1 MKKLAVLFGIIL
13 MQLSSQ
19 AQDPTPYVGSWA
31 GVLSVGVELRIV
43 FHFESPDGKTLKGK
57 GDSPDQGAFGFPLDT
72 VFIENGKLNLQ
83 LQGVNASFAGTLVND
98 TTLEGTFTQGA
109 EIPLTLKKTS
119 LPVKKT
125 ERPQTPKPPFP
136 YQSYDVQYQNK
147 NNSVSY
153 GATITI
159 PDGQGP
165 FPAVVMITGSGIQ
178 NRDEEILRHKPFAV
192 IADYLTRRGII
203 VLRVDD
209 RGIGK
214 TTGGDTTVTSADF
227 ANDVSV
233 GVDYLLSRAEVNKK
247 RIGLV
252 GHSEGGMIA
261 PMVATARKD
270 ISFIVLLAGPGVKI
284 TELMKEQSKAVI
296 RGTGISDKAVTA
308 FGNYYEALMELV
320 IRGERDLHG
329 ACKNVIQQ
337 WVATTDPE
345 IVKEIGLT
353 DKIDQDKTANLIA
366 DEFGKP
372 WFRYFLNFDPT
383 PYLQKLKCKVLALNG
398 DKDIQ
403 VIASQN
409 IPGIEAALKKSKSP
423 AYETHILPGLNHLFQ
438 HCKDCSVTEYGKL
451 EETFSEEVLEKIAKW
466 ILDNG

>member
-1 MKKLAVLFGIIL
+1 MKKLAVLFALIL
-13 MQLSSQ
+13 MHFSGH
-19 AQDPTPYVGSWA
+19 AQNPAPYVGTWA
-31 GVLSVGVELRIV
+31 GVLNVGVELRIV
-43 FHFESPDGKTLKGK
+43 FHFESPDGKTLKGR

-72 VFIENGKLNLQ
+72 VFIENEKLNLQ
-83 LQGVNASFAGTLVND
+83 LKGVNASFAGTLVND
-98 TTLEGTFTQGA
+98 TTMEGIFTQGA
-109 EIPLTLKKTS
+109 DIPLTLKKTS
-119 LPVKKT
+119 QPVKKM
-125 ERPQTPKPPFP
+125 ERPQTPKAPFP
-136 YQSYDVQYQNK
+136 YKAVDVRYQNADK
-147 NNSVSY
+147 SISF

-165 FPAVVMITGSGIQ
+165 FPAVVMITGSGVQ
-178 NRDEEILRHKPFAV
+178 NRDEEILGHKPFAV

-209 RGIGK
+209 RGIG
-214 TTGGDTTVTSADF
+214 TTTRGDSTVTSADF
-227 ANDVSV
+227 AKDVSA
-233 GVDYLLSRAEVNKK
+233 GVDYLLTRTEVNKK

-261 PMVATARKD
+261 PMVATSRKD

-284 TELMKEQSKAVI
+284 AELMKAQSKAVVQT
-296 RGTGISDKAVTA
+296 TGISEKAVTA
-308 FGNYYEALMELV
+308 FGNYYEAIIGLV
-320 IRGERDLHG
+320 ISGEKDLHG
-329 ACKNVIQQ
+329 ACQKVIQH

-366 DEFGKP
+366 DEFNKP
-372 WFRYFLNFDPT
+372 WFRYFLQFDPQ

-438 HCKDCSVTEYGKL
+438 HCKACDVKEYGSL
-451 EETFSEEVLEKIAKW
+451 EETFSEDVLKMMVEW
-466 ILDNG
+466 ILSN